1 MLAFEFSIGVAKGLE
16 LLLCKCMARNQCD
29 LQRAEIASGPD
40 ANRVR
45 VAVFS
50 CMIFL
55 CMSGWLGC
63 QKSQPYLL
71 GSGPSY
77 LRPYSPGAPIVP
89 PEGASVGPSAP
100 YSGSPYSGS
109 PQAVAPQAAA
119 SQAAA
124 SQAATPSGGT
134 SSIASAFGF
143 PSGPANPTSDP
154 TGFGYAAQI
163 SELERRAKLL
173 DENNRQLHSQLAQS
187 QQQVQTYRER
197 SDLMQQQLGD
207 MSAQL
212 QQARIAAARPAP
224 SSSPIGG
231 SPALPGVSSLAT
243 SSPALA
249 SPPTV
254 PSKNPLQNPSQNP
267 SQRSGARL
275 TANTS
280 RPPGSGGTGSAG
292 GTGST
297 GGLGGASSIE
307 PLRSLGYPV
316 ETNGTSLRV
325 RIPADQ
331 LFQPGSS
338 QWTASAGSLLER
350 VSNALRTASPNA
362 QLLIDSYTDNSTTAL
377 ATAGSAEQLTSQQA
391 DSVMRYFVSRGGWNS
406 SGVTIRSN
414 GSEGPLMDNQSPSGR
429 AANRRIEFILTEPL

>member
-1 MLAFEFSIGVAKGLE
+1 MLL
-16 LLLCKCMARNQCD
+16 
-29 LQRAEIASGPD
+29 
-40 ANRVR
+40 
-45 VAVFS
+45 
-50 CMIFL
+50 L

-71 GSGPSY
+71 GSAPSY
-77 LRPYSPGAPIVP
+77 LRPYSPGAPIGP
-89 PEGASVGPSAP
+89 PEGSASGPSAP
-100 YSGSPYSGS
+100 YSGSPYSGAPYS
-109 PQAVAPQAAA
+109 GAPQAAA
-119 SQAAA
+119 TQAAA
-124 SQAATPSGGT
+124 PASQSATPSAGD

-143 PSGPANPTSDP
+143 PSGPANPASDP

-163 SELERRAKLL
+163 SELERRARLL

-212 QQARIAAARPAP
+212 QQARIAAARTAP
-224 SSSPIGG
+224 SSSSIAGP
-231 SPALPGVSSLAT
+231 PALPGVSSLAA
-243 SSPALA
+243 SSPALGSPGLA
-249 SPPTV
+249 SPPSV
-254 PSKNPLQNPSQNP
+254 PPKNPAQNSLQNP

-280 RPPGSGGTGSAG
+280 RPPGSGSS
-292 GTGST
+292 GST
-297 GGLGGASSIE
+297 GNTGSLGGMGSAPSIE

-338 QWTASAGSLLER
+338 QWTPSAGSLLER

-377 ATAGSAEQLTSQQA
+377 ATASSAEQLTSQQA

-414 GSEGPLMDNQSPSGR
+414 GSDGPLMDNQSPSGR

>member
-1 MLAFEFSIGVAKGLE
+1 
-16 LLLCKCMARNQCD
+16 MARNQCE

-50 CMIFL
+50 CMLFL

-63 QKSQPYLL
+63 QKSQPNLL
-71 GSGPSY
+71 GSAPSY
-77 LRPYSPGAPIVP
+77 LRPYSPGAPMVP

-109 PQAVAPQAAA
+109 PYSGSPQAAA
-119 SQAAA
+119 PVPQP
-124 SQAATPSGGT
+124 ATPSAGT

-143 PSGPANPTSDP
+143 PSGTANPASDP

-224 SSSPIGG
+224 SSSPIAGP
-231 SPALPGVSSLAT
+231 PALPGVSSLAT
-243 SSPALA
+243 SSPALP
-249 SPPTV
+249 SPSSV
-254 PSKNPLQNPSQNP
+254 PPKSSLQNPSQNP

-280 RPPGSGGTGSAG
+280 GPPGSGGSV
-292 GTGST
+292 S
-297 GGLGGASSIE
+297 LGGASSIE

-362 QLLIDSYTDNSTTAL
+362 QLLIDSYTDNSTNAL
-377 ATAGSAEQLTSQQA
+377 SVAGSAEQLTSQQA
-391 DSVMRYFVSRGGWNS
+391 DAVMRYFVSRGGWNS

>member
-50 CMIFL
+50 CMLFL

-71 GSGPSY
+71 GSAPSY
-77 LRPYSPGAPIVP
+77 LRPYSPGAPMVP

-119 SQAAA
+119 SQAA
-124 SQAATPSGGT
+124 TPSAGT

-143 PSGPANPTSDP
+143 PSGPANPASDP

-224 SSSPIGG
+224 SSSPIAGP
-231 SPALPGVSSLAT
+231 PALPGVSSLAT

-249 SPPTV
+249 SPALPSPPAV
-254 PSKNPLQNPSQNP
+254 PPKSSLQNPSQNP

-280 RPPGSGGTGSAG
+280 RPPSTGS
-292 GTGST
+292 SVSL

>member
-1 MLAFEFSIGVAKGLE
+1 
-16 LLLCKCMARNQCD
+16 
-29 LQRAEIASGPD
+29 
-40 ANRVR
+40 
-45 VAVFS
+45 
-50 CMIFL
+50 
-55 CMSGWLGC
+55 MSGWLGC
-63 QKSQPYLL
+63 QKSQPNLL
-71 GSGPSY
+71 GSAPSY
-77 LRPYSPGAPIVP
+77 LRPYSPGAPMVP

-100 YSGSPYSGS
+100 YSGSPNSGSPYSGS
-109 PQAVAPQAAA
+109 PQAAAPVPQP
-119 SQAAA
+119 
-124 SQAATPSGGT
+124 ATPSAGT

-143 PSGPANPTSDP
+143 PSGTANPASDP

-224 SSSPIGG
+224 SSSPIAGP
-231 SPALPGVSSLAT
+231 PALPGVSSLAT
-243 SSPALA
+243 SSPALP
-249 SPPTV
+249 SPSSV
-254 PSKNPLQNPSQNP
+254 PPKSSLQNPSQNP

-280 RPPGSGGTGSAG
+280 GPPGSGGSV
-292 GTGST
+292 S
-297 GGLGGASSIE
+297 LGGASSIE

-362 QLLIDSYTDNSTTAL
+362 QLLIDSYTDNSTNAL
-377 ATAGSAEQLTSQQA
+377 SVAGSAEQLTSQQA
-391 DSVMRYFVSRGGWNS
+391 DAVMRYFVSRGGWNS

>member
-1 MLAFEFSIGVAKGLE
+1 M
-16 LLLCKCMARNQCD
+16 
-29 LQRAEIASGPD
+29 
-40 ANRVR
+40 
-45 VAVFS
+45 
-50 CMIFL
+50 
-55 CMSGWLGC
+55 
-63 QKSQPYLL
+63 
-71 GSGPSY
+71 
-77 LRPYSPGAPIVP
+77 
-89 PEGASVGPSAP
+89 
-100 YSGSPYSGS
+100 
-109 PQAVAPQAAA
+109 
-119 SQAAA
+119 
-124 SQAATPSGGT
+124 
-134 SSIASAFGF
+134 
-143 PSGPANPTSDP
+143 
-154 TGFGYAAQI
+154 
-163 SELERRAKLL
+163 L

-224 SSSPIGG
+224 SSSPIAGP
-231 SPALPGVSSLAT
+231 PALPGVSSLAT

-249 SPPTV
+249 SPALPSPSSV
-254 PSKNPLQNPSQNP
+254 PPKSSLQNPSQNP

-280 RPPGSGGTGSAG
+280 RPPSSG

-297 GGLGGASSIE
+297 GGSGSSVSLGGASSIE

-377 ATAGSAEQLTSQQA
+377 ATAGSAEHLTSQQA

>member
-50 CMIFL
+50 CILFL

-71 GSGPSY
+71 GSAPSY

-109 PQAVAPQAAA
+109 PQAAAPQAAA
-119 SQAAA
+119 PQAAA

-143 PSGPANPTSDP
+143 PSGPANPASDP

-224 SSSPIGG
+224 SSSPIAGP
-231 SPALPGVSSLAT
+231 PALPGVSSLAT
-243 SSPALA
+243 SSPALP
-249 SPPTV
+249 SPSSV
-254 PSKNPLQNPSQNP
+254 PPKSSLQNPSQNP

-280 RPPGSGGTGSAG
+280 RPPSSG

>member
-1 MLAFEFSIGVAKGLE
+1 MLAFEDSIGVAKGLE
-16 LLLCKCMARNQCD
+16 LLLCKCMARNQCE

-50 CMIFL
+50 CMLFL

-71 GSGPSY
+71 GSAPSY
-77 LRPYSPGAPIVP
+77 LRPYSPGAPMVP

-100 YSGSPYSGS
+100 YSGSPNSGSPYSGS
-109 PQAVAPQAAA
+109 PQAAAPVPQP
-119 SQAAA
+119 
-124 SQAATPSGGT
+124 ATPSAGT

-143 PSGPANPTSDP
+143 PSGTANPASDP

-224 SSSPIGG
+224 SSSPIAGP
-231 SPALPGVSSLAT
+231 PALPGVSSLAA
-243 SSPALA
+243 SSPALP
-249 SPPTV
+249 SPPAV
-254 PSKNPLQNPSQNP
+254 PSKSSLQNPSQNP

-280 RPPGSGGTGSAG
+280 GPPGSGGSV
-292 GTGST
+292 S
-297 GGLGGASSIE
+297 LGGASSIE

-362 QLLIDSYTDNSTTAL
+362 QLLIDSYTDNSTNAL
-377 ATAGSAEQLTSQQA
+377 AVAGSAEQLTSQQA
-391 DSVMRYFVSRGGWNS
+391 DAVMRYFVSRGGWNS

>member
-1 MLAFEFSIGVAKGLE
+1 MLAFGDSIGVAKGLE
-16 LLLCKCMARNQCD
+16 LLLCKCMARNQCE

-50 CMIFL
+50 CMLFL

-71 GSGPSY
+71 GSAPSY
-77 LRPYSPGAPIVP
+77 LRPYSPGAPMVP

-109 PQAVAPQAAA
+109 PYSGSPQAAA
-119 SQAAA
+119 PVAQP
-124 SQAATPSGGT
+124 ATPSAGT

-143 PSGPANPTSDP
+143 PSGTANPASDP

-224 SSSPIGG
+224 SSSPIAGP
-231 SPALPGVSSLAT
+231 PALPGVSSLAA
-243 SSPALA
+243 SSPALP
-249 SPPTV
+249 SPPAV
-254 PSKNPLQNPSQNP
+254 PSKSSLQNPSQSP

-280 RPPGSGGTGSAG
+280 GPPGSGGSV
-292 GTGST
+292 S
-297 GGLGGASSIE
+297 LGGASSIE

-362 QLLIDSYTDNSTTAL
+362 QLLIDSYTDNSTNAL
-377 ATAGSAEQLTSQQA
+377 AVAGSAEQLTSQQA
-391 DSVMRYFVSRGGWNS
+391 DAVMRYFVSRGGWNS

>member
-1 MLAFEFSIGVAKGLE
+1 MLAFEDSIGVAKGLE
-16 LLLCKCMARNQCD
+16 LLLCKCMARNQCE

-50 CMIFL
+50 CMLFL

-71 GSGPSY
+71 GSAPSY
-77 LRPYSPGAPIVP
+77 LRPYSPGAPMVP

-100 YSGSPYSGS
+100 YSGSPNSGSPYSGS
-109 PQAVAPQAAA
+109 PQAAAPVPQP
-119 SQAAA
+119 
-124 SQAATPSGGT
+124 ATPSAGT

-143 PSGPANPTSDP
+143 PSGTANPASDP

-224 SSSPIGG
+224 SSSPIAGP
-231 SPALPGVSSLAT
+231 PALPGVSSLAA

-249 SPPTV
+249 SPALPSPPAV
-254 PSKNPLQNPSQNP
+254 PSKSSLQNPSQNP

-280 RPPGSGGTGSAG
+280 GPPGSGGSV
-292 GTGST
+292 S
-297 GGLGGASSIE
+297 LGGASSIE

-362 QLLIDSYTDNSTTAL
+362 QLLIDSYTDNSTNAL
-377 ATAGSAEQLTSQQA
+377 SVAGSAEQLTSQQA
-391 DSVMRYFVSRGGWNS
+391 DAVMRYFVSRGGWNS

>member
-1 MLAFEFSIGVAKGLE
+1 MLAFGDSIGVAKGLE
-16 LLLCKCMARNQCD
+16 LLLCKCMARNQCE
-29 LQRAEIASGPD
+29 LQRAEIGSGPD

-50 CMIFL
+50 CMLFL

-71 GSGPSY
+71 GSAPSY
-77 LRPYSPGAPIVP
+77 LRPYSPGAPMVP

-119 SQAAA
+119 SQAA
-124 SQAATPSGGT
+124 TPSAGT

-143 PSGPANPTSDP
+143 PSGPANPASDP

-224 SSSPIGG
+224 SSSPIAGP
-231 SPALPGVSSLAT
+231 PALPGVSSLAA
-243 SSPALA
+243 SSPALP
-249 SPPTV
+249 SPFSV
-254 PSKNPLQNPSQNP
+254 PPKSSLQNPSQNP

-280 RPPGSGGTGSAG
+280 GPPGSGGTGSM
-292 GTGST
+292 GSSV
-297 GGLGGASSIE
+297 GSGGASSIE

-362 QLLIDSYTDNSTTAL
+362 QLLIDSYTDNSTSAL
-377 ATAGSAEQLTSQQA
+377 SVAGSAEQLTSQQA
-391 DSVMRYFVSRGGWNS
+391 DAVMRYFVSRGGWNS

>member
-1 MLAFEFSIGVAKGLE
+1 MLAFEDSIGVAKGLE
-16 LLLCKCMARNQCD
+16 LLLCKCMARNQCE

-50 CMIFL
+50 CMLFL

-71 GSGPSY
+71 GSAPSY
-77 LRPYSPGAPIVP
+77 LRPYSPGAPMVP

-109 PQAVAPQAAA
+109 PYSGSPQAAA
-119 SQAAA
+119 PVAQP
-124 SQAATPSGGT
+124 ATPSAGT

-143 PSGPANPTSDP
+143 PSGTANPASDP

-224 SSSPIGG
+224 SSSPIAGP
-231 SPALPGVSSLAT
+231 PALPGVSSLAA
-243 SSPALA
+243 SSPALP
-249 SPPTV
+249 SPPAV
-254 PSKNPLQNPSQNP
+254 PSKSSLQNPSQSP

-280 RPPGSGGTGSAG
+280 GPPGSGGSV
-292 GTGST
+292 S
-297 GGLGGASSIE
+297 LGGASSIE

-362 QLLIDSYTDNSTTAL
+362 QLLIDSYTDNSTNAL
-377 ATAGSAEQLTSQQA
+377 SVAGSAEQLTSQQA
-391 DSVMRYFVSRGGWNS
+391 DAVMRYFVSRGGWNS